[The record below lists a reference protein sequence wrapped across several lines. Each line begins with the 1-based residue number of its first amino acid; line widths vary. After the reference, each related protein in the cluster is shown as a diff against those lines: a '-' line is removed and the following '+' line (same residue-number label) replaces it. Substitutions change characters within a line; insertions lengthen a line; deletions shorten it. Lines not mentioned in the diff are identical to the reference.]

1 MAAMDDPIWQALST
15 DARRTVDE
23 HLTASRHVYAI
34 KAIRDASPDP
44 VPGLP
49 ACMDVLTVRRVELGL
64 DGRGPTPPADPADP
78 ADPAGLVAKAEALPE
93 RVESIRAE
101 WDGDT
106 FGWCVDL
113 RAVTAG
119 HPGGYVL
126 ATIRHGGDIRIFN
139 GEVPPWTEEAEAES
153 VGREVAA
160 RLGVPFHFAREDG
173 PGLPATG

>member
-1 MAAMDDPIWQALST
+1 MDDPIWQALST

-23 HLTASRHVYAI
+23 HLAASRPVHAI

-49 ACMDVLTVRRVELGL
+49 ARMDVITVRRVELGL
-64 DGRGPTPPADPADP
+64 DGRGPTPPADS
-78 ADPAGLVAKAEALPE
+78 AGLVAMAGALPE

-106 FGWCVDL
+106 FGWCVGL

-119 HPGGYVL
+119 HSGGYVL

-139 GEVPPWTEEAEAES
+139 GEVPPWPEEVEVES

-160 RLGVPFHFAREDG
+160 RLGVPFHFAREGG
-173 PGLPATG
+173 PGRPATG